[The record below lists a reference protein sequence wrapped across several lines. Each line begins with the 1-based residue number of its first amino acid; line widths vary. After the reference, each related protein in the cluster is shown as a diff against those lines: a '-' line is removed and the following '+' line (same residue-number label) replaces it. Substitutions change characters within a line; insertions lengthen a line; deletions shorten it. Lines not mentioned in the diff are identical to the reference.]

1 MADWTTVLPI
11 DDLPL
16 AKSTVVTLDE
26 TKVLLYRTEERIY
39 AIGNRCTHQGAPL
52 DRGVV
57 KPGADPTVTCPA
69 HGSMFRLADGRV
81 MRPPAG
87 SPVASFEAQ
96 GHRRHGRAPPRLT
109 LSPDRGPPGRP
120 IHLPTMQADRGGP
133 QHDGA
138 SVFRKQ
144 RAVTDDQVRRDARVA
159 GLREFQT
166 PSLEAVEQRR
176 RQLWQRTATGLAA
189 VAFLVVV
196 LSFIP
201 DRQAALLGA
210 GRAQIGVLVV
220 AGLFFLWA
228 FEKESALERLTRSL
242 TNERV
247 LTAALTNRLHEVSL
261 LLDAGK
267 QMNAVL
273 ELNELL
279 DTILRSACEL
289 LDATGG
295 SVMLVEETDLVTKAV
310 IGRVVP
316 PGHRVRLGDGVAGH
330 VALRRE
336 PVLIEG
342 QADAESFPGLTER
355 EHYVDSS
362 MSAPLV
368 HRAELQGVLNVNAP
382 LGRSFTEY
390 DLRALAVFAE
400 QAALA
405 IANARLYE
413 AERAHVAALLQLRPR
428 REAG

>member
-1 MADWTTVLPI
+1 VLR
-11 DDLPL
+11 
-16 AKSTVVTLDE
+16 K
-26 TKVLLYRTEERIY
+26 RR
-39 AIGNRCTHQGAPL
+39 
-52 DRGVV
+52 
-57 KPGADPTVTCPA
+57 PTDV
-69 HGSMFRLADGRV
+69 
-81 MRPPAG
+81 
-87 SPVASFEAQ
+87 EA
-96 GHRRHGRAPPRLT
+96 
-109 LSPDRGPPGRP
+109 
-120 IHLPTMQADRGGP
+120 
-133 QHDGA
+133 
-138 SVFRKQ
+138 
-144 RAVTDDQVRRDARVA
+144 VRRDARVA
-159 GLREFQT
+159 GLRDFQT

-189 VAFLVVV
+189 VAFVVVV
-196 LSFIP
+196 LSVIP
-201 DRQAALLGA
+201 DREATLLGG
-210 GRAQIGVLVV
+210 GRAQIGVLVI
-220 AGLFFLWA
+220 AGLLFLWA

-242 TNERV
+242 TDERV

-267 QMNAVL
+267 QMNSVL
-273 ELNELL
+273 ELDELL
-279 DTILRSACEL
+279 DTILRNACEL

-295 SVMLVEETDLVTKAV
+295 SVMLVQDSDLVTKAV
-310 IGRVVP
+310 LGRVLP

-342 QADAESFPGLTER
+342 AADADRFPGLTER

-362 MSAPLV
+362 MSVPLV

-390 DLRALAVFAE
+390 DLRALAVFGE

-413 AERAHVAALLQLRPR
+413 AERAHVAALLELRPR

>member
-1 MADWTTVLPI
+1 
-11 DDLPL
+11 
-16 AKSTVVTLDE
+16 
-26 TKVLLYRTEERIY
+26 
-39 AIGNRCTHQGAPL
+39 
-52 DRGVV
+52 
-57 KPGADPTVTCPA
+57 
-69 HGSMFRLADGRV
+69 
-81 MRPPAG
+81 
-87 SPVASFEAQ
+87 
-96 GHRRHGRAPPRLT
+96 
-109 LSPDRGPPGRP
+109 
-120 IHLPTMQADRGGP
+120 
-133 QHDGA
+133 
-138 SVFRKQ
+138 VFRKQ

-228 FEKESALERLTRSL
+228 EKESALERLTRSL

-316 PGHRVRLGDGVAGH
+316 PGIGCVCDGVAGH
-330 VALRRE
+330 RRAASRAGADR
-336 PVLIEG
+336 G
-342 QADAESFPGLTER
+342 QADAGASW
-355 EHYVDSS
+355 V
-362 MSAPLV
+362 
-368 HRAELQGVLNVNAP
+368 
-382 LGRSFTEY
+382 
-390 DLRALAVFAE
+390 
-400 QAALA
+400 
-405 IANARLYE
+405 
-413 AERAHVAALLQLRPR
+413 
-428 REAG
+428 

>member
-1 MADWTTVLPI
+1 
-11 DDLPL
+11 
-16 AKSTVVTLDE
+16 
-26 TKVLLYRTEERIY
+26 
-39 AIGNRCTHQGAPL
+39 
-52 DRGVV
+52 
-57 KPGADPTVTCPA
+57 
-69 HGSMFRLADGRV
+69 
-81 MRPPAG
+81 
-87 SPVASFEAQ
+87 
-96 GHRRHGRAPPRLT
+96 
-109 LSPDRGPPGRP
+109 
-120 IHLPTMQADRGGP
+120 
-133 QHDGA
+133 
-138 SVFRKQ
+138 VFRKD
-144 RAVTDDQVRRDARVA
+144 RAAQDDRVRRDARVA

-189 VAFLVVV
+189 VAFVVVV
-196 LSFIP
+196 LSVIP
-201 DRQAALLGA
+201 DQQAALFGA
-210 GRAQIGVLVV
+210 GRAQIGVLII

-242 TNERV
+242 TDERV

-267 QMNAVL
+267 QMNSVL
-273 ELNELL
+273 ELDELL

-295 SVMLVEETDLVTKAV
+295 SVMLVEDTDLVTKAV
-310 IGRVVP
+310 LGRPLP

-342 QADAESFPGLTER
+342 QADAETFPGLTER
-355 EHYVDSS
+355 DHYVDSS
-362 MSAPLV
+362 MSVPLV

-413 AERAHVAALLQLRPR
+413 AERAHVAALLELRPR